1 MVTFDARAGKW
12 LALAL
17 VVSLGAN
24 MFMGGLLAGR
34 FAARPPEGPPPEGP
48 SVAGNGPPAAPGPQ
62 LAQAIRL
69 MAAALPE
76 ADRAGF
82 EQAFFDRRREIMRA
96 NVATREARLAL
107 RDAIMADPFDRARVE
122 QGFAT
127 LRARNEDVQH
137 VLHTIAIDAIARL
150 STESRQALANWA
162 QPPRPP
168 AQPAQRPAG
177 PRGPAAPNGPGS
189 NRP

>member
-34 FAARPPEGPPPEGP
+34 FAGRPAEGAPTVGNEPPT
-48 SVAGNGPPAAPGPQ
+48 PPGQ
-62 LAQAIRL
+62 QVLAQAIRL
-69 MAAALPE
+69 MAEALPE
-76 ADRAGF
+76 ADRPGF
-82 EQAFFDRRREIMRA
+82 QQAFFDRRREIMRA
-96 NVATREARLAL
+96 NVATREARLSL

-122 QGFAT
+122 QAFAT
-127 LRARNEDVQH
+127 LRARNEDVQR
-137 VLHTIAIDAIARL
+137 VLHTIAIDAIAHL

-162 QPPRPP
+162 QPPRQQG
-168 AQPAQRPAG
+168 QPAQRPAA
-177 PRGPAAPNGPGS
+177 PRGPAAPGGPGS

>member
-24 MFMGGLLAGR
+24 FFLGGLLAGR
-34 FAARPPEGPPPEGP
+34 FAGRPPEGPP
-48 SVAGNGPPAAPGPQ
+48 VAGNGPAAAPGQ
-62 LAQAIRL
+62 QVLAQAIRL

-107 RDAIMADPFDRARVE
+107 RDAIMAEPFDRTRIE

-150 STESRQALANWA
+150 STQSRQALANWA

-168 AQPAQRPAG
+168 VQPAQRPAAPPSG
-177 PRGPAAPNGPGS
+177 PGAPSGPGS